1 MLNKRLQDVIYQ
13 MKDAVDG
20 IIGIIDDKGIIIS
33 CNQPM
38 KIGESLPIG
47 TLRVPYTLDADHDII
62 VSDGYT
68 YRLINPD
75 YAVFAQGED
84 LAAEKF
90 SLLLAIALNN
100 ILNLYNEN
108 YDKNTFI
115 KNIILDN
122 IPSGNIFIKA
132 NDLNI
137 KTDVIRTLFLIKDEN
152 NSSMLLLNMLKS
164 MFYENDKDFIF
175 TINEQD
181 IVLVYEIKQKNYY
194 PEIED
199 IAIKIVK
206 TISSKYET
214 NVRIGISDIIYDLKD
229 IAHSFQEAQTALQ
242 VGKIFDSGN
251 DIVYYEKL
259 GIGRLI
265 YQLPTTLCEMYLDE
279 ILNGYSIDLLK
290 PETLNTIECFFEN
303 NLNVLETSRKLF
315 IHRNTLVY
323 RLDKVRKTI
332 GLDLNN
338 YEQAITFK
346 IALMIK
352 TYLNTLQ
359 V

>member
-20 IIGIIDDKGIIIS
+20 IIGIIDEKGIIIS
-33 CNQPM
+33 CNHPV
-38 KIGESLPIG
+38 KIGESLPG
-47 TLRVPYTLDADHDII
+47 TLCIPCNLDAAHDVNI
-62 VSDGYT
+62 SDGFT

-75 YAVFAQGED
+75 YAVFVEGED
-84 LAAEKF
+84 KPAENF
-90 SLLLAIALNN
+90 SLLLAVALNN

-115 KNIILDN
+115 KNVILDN
-122 IPSGNIFIKA
+122 IPSSNIFIKA

-137 KTDVIRTLFLIKDEN
+137 KTDAIRTLFLIKTEN
-152 NSSMLLLNMLKS
+152 NNSTLLLNMLKS
-164 MFYENDKDFIF
+164 LFNDNNKDFIF

-181 IVLVYEIKQKNYY
+181 IVFVYETNQKNYY

-199 IAIKIVK
+199 IAIKIVEM
-206 TISSKYET
+206 ISSKYET
-214 NVRIGISDIIYDLKD
+214 KVRIGISDIIYDLKD
-229 IAHSFQEAQTALQ
+229 IAHSFQEAQTALR
-242 VGKIFDSGN
+242 VGKVFNCEN
-251 DIVYYEKL
+251 DVVYYEKL

-279 ILNGYSIDLLK
+279 ILNGFSMDLLK
-290 PETLNTIECFFEN
+290 PETIHTIECFFEN